1 MSKGPWNPRRE
12 RRALIVALTGGIAT
26 GKSTVAGML
35 REQGIPVI
43 DADALVHELLDPG
56 GAAVGSVVAAFGDG
70 ILSADGGIDRA
81 RLARQVFEDEARRT
95 TLEQIVHPLV
105 QVESAR
111 RITRTI
117 ERTGSPIVIY
127 DAALLVETGRH
138 REFPRLL
145 VVTCPVE
152 LQITRLMERDGL
164 DVDAAG
170 ARIRSQM
177 PTSEKVAV
185 ADYVIDNSGPWTRTR
200 TQVARL
206 VEQLREDAAAWR
218 AEEPLPAR

>member
-1 MSKGPWNPRRE
+1 MSGTWNPRRE
-12 RRALIVALTGGIAT
+12 RRALVAALTGGIAT

-56 GAAVGSVVAAFGDG
+56 GAAVGPAAAAFGDE
-70 ILSADGGIDRA
+70 ILAPDGGVDRA
-81 RLARQVFEDEARRT
+81 RLARHVFDDEAQRSV
-95 TLEQIVHPLV
+95 LERIVHPLV

-111 RITRTI
+111 RMARTI
-117 ERTGSPIVIY
+117 ERSNSPVVIY

-138 REFPRLL
+138 REFPRLI

-152 LQITRLMERDGL
+152 QQITRLRERDGL

-177 PTSEKVAV
+177 PTAEKAAV
-185 ADYVIDNSGPWTRTR
+185 ADYVIDNSGPWTSTR
-200 TQVARL
+200 AQVGSL

-218 AEEPLPAR
+218 AGRPLPAR